1 MDKLTITIKVR
12 LIQLFLTT
20 VYVYIRDDL
29 FSKLHIITNLT
40 SKLVN
45 FLSEKV
51 IGVIDSTKNNKKKK
65 YLSRNLKT
73 EFGESLHVFTHNRR
87 AYIRPH
93 TPTVSTI
100 ACDYLDLKVNWQ
112 N

>member
-51 IGVIDSTKNNKKKK
+51 IGVIDSTKKKKK
-65 YLSRNLKT
+65 MISVGISKQNSVRACMFLHIT
-73 EFGESLHVFTHNRR
+73 EGLTFVHIHL
-87 AYIRPH
+87 
-93 TPTVSTI
+93 
-100 ACDYLDLKVNWQ
+100 L
-112 N
+112 